1 MVFRRVFTWL
11 ARVLVALLLLVAAV
25 GVWLAMGQIEGVEV
39 CPHSFQLRY
48 FSYWRPPLS
57 PLGFGK
63 TVSVSDEFAIALS
76 LTGTF
81 APAPTRQN
89 RWDLVRDNYSG
100 DGPQSDLGARYLADH
115 FRRSASG
122 PEFHWVQ
129 WSRDHQACATRFW
142 PWISRLAVDELY
154 IVLPELFH
162 YAELAD
168 TSDDVAFERQLSQ
181 LVLDEVRAIRDDA
194 LAVGQTSRAQ
204 QLDSLLTHY
213 ESLAVK

>member
-11 ARVLVALLLLVAAV
+11 ARILVALLLLVAAV

-39 CPHSFQLRY
+39 CPHTFQLRY
-48 FSYWRPPLS
+48 FSYWEPPLS

-76 LTGTF
+76 LTGAF
-81 APAPTRQN
+81 APAPTSQN
-89 RWDLVRDNYSG
+89 RWDLVRDNYST
-100 DGPQSDLGARYLADH
+100 DWPQRDLGARYLADH
-115 FRRSASG
+115 FRRSG
-122 PEFHWVQ
+122 PGADFYWVQ
-129 WSRDHQACATRFW
+129 WSRDHLACAARFW
-142 PWISRLAVDELY
+142 PWIRRLAVDELY
-154 IVLPELFH
+154 VVLPELFH

-168 TSDDVAFERQLSQ
+168 TSDGLAFERRLGQ

-194 LAVGQTSRAQ
+194 AALGQTGRVQ
-204 QLDSLLTHY
+204 QLDSLLIHY